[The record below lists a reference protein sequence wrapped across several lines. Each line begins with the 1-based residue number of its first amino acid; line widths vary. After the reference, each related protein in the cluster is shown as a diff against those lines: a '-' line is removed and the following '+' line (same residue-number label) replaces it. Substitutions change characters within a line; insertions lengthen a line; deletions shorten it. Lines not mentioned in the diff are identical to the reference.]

1 MVEVAPRSHD
11 KFNYRP
17 AVLVL
22 LANGAVHVTML
33 AWLRDQCPRNAD
45 LIKVEEIAAM
55 RSAAL
60 IIAGLDAALGIFI
73 VCDLLFFSVLARRPL
88 SGFYGTL

>member
-1 MVEVAPRSHD
+1 MVEVPPRSHD
-11 KFNYRP
+11 KLNYRP

-45 LIKVEEIAAM
+45 LVKVEEIAA
-55 RSAAL
+55 
-60 IIAGLDAALGIFI
+60 D
-73 VCDLLFFSVLARRPL
+73 
-88 SGFYGTL
+88 

>member
-1 MVEVAPRSHD
+1 MVEVPPRPHD

-33 AWLRDQCPRNAD
+33 AWLRDQCPRDAD
-45 LIKVEEIAAM
+45 LIKVEEIAVDDQHLNDWGG
-55 RSAAL
+55 REIEPAAHSVAHGFQL
-60 IIAGLDAALGIFI
+60 I
-73 VCDLLFFSVLARRPL
+73 
-88 SGFYGTL
+88 